1 MAKKIMLT
9 AFETKQDVFLDEF
22 SEVSMAR
29 DNHKSTVT
37 TSMIQVLSCLS
48 KNHDL
53 KLMANKFANIT
64 EVSIAQMT
72 ELKGILT
79 QEDLSYYIVL
89 VCLSQMSRN
98 ELKENVLNNSAIL
111 SLLETNPDTADILE
125 NFMLGRFER
134 F

>member
-1 MAKKIMLT
+1 M
-9 AFETKQDVFLDEF
+9 
-22 SEVSMAR
+22 
-29 DNHKSTVT
+29 N
-37 TSMIQVLSCLS
+37 
-48 KNHDL
+48 
-53 KLMANKFANIT
+53 
-64 EVSIAQMT
+64 

-111 SLLETNPDTADILE
+111 SMLEVNPDTEEILD
-125 NFMLGRFER
+125 NFMLGRFEK